1 MLSKKE
7 QERRLNLVGGW
18 HESGLSQGE
27 YRSKTG
33 MTIGVFNYWLK
44 KYRALSLEE
53 VAAEEEAEE
62 EGKGSFVE
70 LLDPDQQQLQCRYC
84 EIQFPNGLKLKLD
97 SSDLGE
103 LIKLLKDA

>member
-18 HESGLSQGE
+18 DESGLSQGE

-44 KYRALSLEE
+44 KYRALSLE
-53 VAAEEEAEE
+53 AAEGEEEEE

-70 LLDPDQQQLQCRYC
+70 LLDPDQQKVQRRYC
-84 EIQFPNGLKLKLD
+84 EIQFPNGLELKLNP
-97 SSDLGE
+97 SDLGE